1 MEICLLDILQREQ
14 KKVYAYNQALN
25 SVDFFKE
32 EKDRVHDMD
41 IEYAEMSERL
51 ASCDRL
57 IAEYTSKAVL
67 LSNEILDGR
76 KEMKEY
82 IEAIIAL

>member
-1 MEICLLDILQREQ
+1 MEICLLDILRKEQ
-14 KKVYAYNQALN
+14 AKVDAFNCALG

-32 EKDRVHDMD
+32 QKDEIYAID
-41 IEYAEMSERL
+41 IKCESRSDKL

-67 LSNEILDGR
+67 LSNEILDCR